1 MWRISAV
8 RLIGPVRPRFLV
20 MLRCVVVVLL
30 LAFAASACA
39 QPSHLSTVEG
49 RFRSSSGDESPPFR
63 LEVCSNDGERAM
75 GLMYRRSLAKDAGMI
90 FVFPEERENS
100 FWMKN
105 TYISL
110 DMVFVGRDMK
120 VVGVLHDVP
129 PLNELPRSVSKPSM
143 YVVEFAA
150 GTMKRLGIGEGA
162 LLQLE
167 TSLPPAR

>member
-1 MWRISAV
+1 
-8 RLIGPVRPRFLV
+8 
-20 MLRCVVVVLL
+20 
-30 LAFAASACA
+30 
-39 QPSHLSTVEG
+39 
-49 RFRSSSGDESPPFR
+49 
-63 LEVCSNDGERAM
+63 
-75 GLMYRRSLAKDAGMI
+75 MYRRSLAKDAGMI